1 MLSLFSRRGAEAMSG
16 ETGYAIWQATH
27 KGDRAG
33 LTRLV
38 ELGMDVN
45 ARDEVSAACSAI
57 SPRNPTS
64 CQAHGRLPAAC
75 HAHGHGHGH
84 GCR

>member
-1 MLSLFSRRGAEAMSG
+1 MSG
-16 ETGYAIWQATH
+16 ETGYAIWQAAH